1 MPILCKPSIL
11 GPESAGNPLRSPWWG
26 KRDNSRSRIE
36 LAPELIRRWER
47 WNREYIEI
55 CSRNPQLELRDM
67 MQAISESDTASSWPA
82 GYERHI
88 QDWADAGDP
97 SAPPPFDDRYGI
109 VTPEFFSR
117 LHALR
122 QLCGGWLYW
131 NDDRNCIVFAPELE
145 WQRVRSAQEGAEAKR
160 QSDQRESQARLQR
173 YAIRLDEV
181 MSIARSDKAFWEEF
195 GRGNLA
201 VKRSALQNCF
211 LTDRSS
217 GRFESSTRAL
227 RGKRS

>member
-1 MPILCKPSIL
+1 
-11 GPESAGNPLRSPWWG
+11 
-26 KRDNSRSRIE
+26 
-36 LAPELIRRWER
+36 
-47 WNREYIEI
+47 
-55 CSRNPQLELRDM
+55 M